1 MDIDILREK
10 VKKEHQRLTTQREL
24 VLKAFLEKNSD
35 EMSLEEVFKIIKR
48 KRVKVNKVTIQRVLE
63 CFTEYGI
70 LRKIIF
76 ENKIVKYEL
85 VQEEKEEQNHIICNE
100 CGKVI
105 DLKDEDLIKMIKR
118 VEEETGYKINDLKI
132 KYFGLCPECKI
143 HH

>member
-24 VLKAFLEKNSD
+24 VLKAFLEKDSY
-35 EMSLEEVFKIIKR
+35 EMSLEEVFKTIKR
-48 KRVKVNKVTIQRVLE
+48 KRVKVNKTTIQRVLE
-63 CFTEYGI
+63 CFTEYKI
-70 LRKIIF
+70 LRKIVY

-85 VQEEKEEQNHIICNE
+85 IQEKKEEQNHLICNN

-105 DLKDEDLIKMIKR
+105 DIKDEDLIQMIKKA
-118 VEEETGYKINDLKI
+118 EKETGFKINDLKV

-143 HH
+143 NH